1 MDVSTIRR
9 LYSIVMP
16 WFVFN
21 LLSLPTD
28 YIFSPS
34 LIFLY
39 AGVVCTDCLWMNA
52 CAYVCPHEFIYLFRW
67 TASRWAKEKPSIYV
81 NSHETWRRGGER
93 TEKESK
99 SETEK
104 RGSNKRKSRGAARL
118 GNDSE
123 SHARPGG
130 KGTAGVAPSPPG
142 ACWQG
147 FNAAFNVWTAQQ
159 EKEEEKGVV
168 GQEILSTPSWCQTQ
182 VCVWLCCCCHL
193 RDALT
198 SSLPSHSSS
207 QHTHTHRETWLHK
220 HKEALFHQKMLT
232 DCLCCLP
239 LGSIRSQ
246 HQACPHMEYFG
257 RTPSLISPCASLIKS
272 SWTFLWRGGGIK
284 GGKLELLPNMHS
296 SRQVTQTCL
305 PCFPSGSPF
314 ATKLLFFLFI
324 TSTHC
329 RFEKGVHA
337 CTIWLGEAEMSF
349 VEKGNGQVF
358 KKDINLN

>member
-93 TEKESK
+93 AEKESK

-246 HQACPHMEYFG
+246 DQACPHMEYFG

-272 SWTFLWRGGGIK
+272 SWTFLWRGGV
-284 GGKLELLPNMHS
+284 
-296 SRQVTQTCL
+296 SREGNWNYCQTCTVPDKSHKL
-305 PCFPSGSPF
+305 VFLAFPPV
-314 ATKLLFFLFI
+314 LLLQLSFYFFSSLLQLI
-324 TSTHC
+324 AGLKKESMHVLYDL
-329 RFEKGVHA
+329 EKQKCH
-337 CTIWLGEAEMSF
+337 L
-349 VEKGNGQVF
+349 
-358 KKDINLN
+358 